1 MDGIKYL
8 IIIGA
13 IVVFLILFSIANIVA
28 IAWVHYPCGIFR
40 AIRLKKKREKEEQ
53 NAKND

>member
-8 IIIGA
+8 IIIGV
-13 IVVFLILFSIANIVA
+13 IVVFLILFSIVNIVA